1 MVGVAKF
8 HSPRPIAYSPY
19 TGLIKSSSDHPTAGA
34 PIRFAGHVRSDQL
47 PDLARLLGRIEP
59 FRAGT
64 TIVDASVIL
73 DANVIIS
80 DLIWLCQRRKKADA
94 RSTLLELIECS
105 VVKAYAPTYLK
116 TEIENHFV
124 PLKEERG
131 IDPEVAR
138 QQWERFRPRI
148 TFVEVGGP
156 DPTFPGVSDPKD
168 VPYVILHRQLSVPIV
183 SNDGDLARMGATVIR
198 IHLFAPLRAYSRQR
212 ALEFQIKVA
221 GVGAVLA
228 AGLAAKLTFEGAKA
242 AATAMGKLPK
252 PVLVA
257 GALATLA
264 ALLHAPSRRWIFER
278 MDRAIEIGGGI
289 AGGLYDAL
297 MPVVAEHYA
306 AKLEA
311 DEALAIFDELLT
323 KAGVPATAVLNAKV
337 AVAAPESAVPRASPP
352 DDGSLRRQTQ
362 RLLQAQ

>member
-1 MVGVAKF
+1 M
-8 HSPRPIAYSPY
+8 SPRSVADFPHTDPIDP
-19 TGLIKSSSDHPTAGA
+19 SSVNPTAAA
-34 PIRFAGHVRSDQL
+34 PVRFAGHVRSDQL
-47 PDLARLLGRIEP
+47 PDLARLLGRIES

-64 TIVDASVIL
+64 MIVDASVIL

-105 VVKAYAPTYLK
+105 IIKAYAPTYLK
-116 TEIENHFV
+116 TEIENHFG

-131 IDPEVAR
+131 IDPEAAR

-148 TFVEVGGP
+148 IFVEVGGP

-168 VPYVILHRQLSVPIV
+168 VPYVLLHRQLSVPIV
-183 SNDGDLARMGATVIR
+183 SDDGDLARMGATVIR
-198 IHLFAPLRAYSRQR
+198 VHLFAPLRAYSRQR

-228 AGLAAKLTFEGAKA
+228 AGLAAKLTLEGAKA
-242 AATAMGKLPK
+242 AAIVMGKLPK

-264 ALLHAPSRRWIFER
+264 ALLHEPSRRWIFER

-289 AGGLYDAL
+289 AGGFYDAL

-311 DEALAIFDELLT
+311 DNALALFSELLT
-323 KAGVPATAVLNAKV
+323 AAGVPATAVLNAKV
-337 AVAAPESAVPRASPP
+337 AVAEPRK
-352 DDGSLRRQTQ
+352 RRARRKPAGRRKPTTIKTKQ
-362 RLLQAQ
+362 RRTEQHPT